1 MEAKTYEALARKW
14 RPQVFADILEQPQ
27 VTQTLQNAISSGRIH
42 HGYLFC
48 GPRGTGKTTTARI
61 LAKALNC
68 VNGPTP
74 TPCNE
79 CDQCKAIRDGSS
91 MDVLEIDA
99 ASNTGVDNI
108 RDLRE
113 RARYVPVSA
122 RYKIYI
128 IDEVHR
134 LSGSAFDALLKTLE
148 EPPKSVIFIF
158 ATTEPNEVPATVRSR
173 TLRFDFRLI
182 SHGPLE
188 AALRNIADK
197 EGIDI
202 TDEALTILATE
213 AGGSMRDGES
223 LLDQMAGYTGG
234 QITAELVHEAL
245 GLVDTEI
252 LFETSDA
259 FAAHDPEAALAV
271 VSRVAHLG
279 RDLTQFVRQLAEH
292 LKRLLFARALGDRFT
307 DEALNKDILARY
319 RDASVN
325 FEENDLLRLVTM
337 TVEMVTRL
345 RRAAHPRM
353 EVELYA
359 MRASKMDRSID
370 IRTLVEHLS
379 GSGSGS
385 SGSRPS
391 LFESTSGPASRATP
405 AQTSPSPAMR
415 APAPVSRPKP
425 PSNPPTRSSGY
436 QDRPRAE
443 APTVATMETPPTDEN
458 DARPSRPT
466 QTGPEIDFEPI
477 LESICESR
485 PTLRA
490 VLGQAELVRSGAG
503 TVDLNVYHGSQF
515 HQKQLGSKPVRDLIH
530 AEIARALGE
539 GMRVAIHIKQGEPPS
554 TGRVHKPKTKPQ
566 TDGLDEAI
574 AGDHNLQEI
583 IRRFDGE
590 IIQ

>member
-1 MEAKTYEALARKW
+1 MDYQALALKW
-14 RPQVFADILEQPQ
+14 RPQSFAEILEQPQ

-74 TPCNE
+74 TPCGE
-79 CDQCKAIRDGSS
+79 CEHCRAIKTSNS
-91 MDVLEIDA
+91 LDVLEIDA

-113 RARYVPVSA
+113 RAGYVPVSA

-134 LSGSAFDALLKTLE
+134 LSRSAFDALLKTLE
-148 EPPKSVIFIF
+148 EPPPSVVFIF
-158 ATTEPNEVPATVRSR
+158 ATTEPNEVPPTVRSR

-182 SHGPLE
+182 SHAPLE

-197 EGIDI
+197 EEIDI
-202 TDEALTILATE
+202 TDDALTILATE

-245 GLVDTEI
+245 GLVNTEI
-252 LFETSDA
+252 LFETTDA
-259 FAAHDPEAALAV
+259 FAAHDAEAALAV
-271 VSRVAHLG
+271 VGRVARLG
-279 RDLTQFVRQLAEH
+279 RDLTQYVRQLAEH
-292 LKRLLFARALGDRFT
+292 IKRLLFARALGDRFA
-307 DEALNKDILARY
+307 DESLNQDIVTRY
-319 RDASVN
+319 RESAGA

-337 TVEMVTRL
+337 TVEMVNRL
-345 RRAAHPRM
+345 RKAPHPRL
-353 EVELYA
+353 EVELYV

-370 IRTLVEHLS
+370 IRTLVDRLDNSAGGE
-379 GSGSGS
+379 
-385 SGSRPS
+385 PS
-391 LFESTSGPASRATP
+391 LFGSSNNT
-405 AQTSPSPAMR
+405 TSPTATSRPTASSPAMR
-415 APAPVSRPKP
+415 APAPAVRPSSS
-425 PSNPPTRSSGY
+425 PSTGPRHSGY

-443 APTVATMETPPTDEN
+443 ASAVATMEAPPSDDADEK
-458 DARPSRPT
+458 PSRPK
-466 QTGPEIDFEPI
+466 QTGPDIDFEPI

-490 VLGQAELVRSGAG
+490 ILGQAELVRTGEG
-503 TVDLNVYHGSQF
+503 MLDLNVYHGSPF
-515 HQKQLGSKPVRDLIH
+515 HQKQLGTKPVRDLIH

-539 GMRVAIHIKQGEPPS
+539 GVRVTIHVKQGEPSPKA
-554 TGRVHKPKTKPQ
+554 REHKPKAKPQ
-566 TDGLDEAI
+566 TTDHDDAI

-590 IIQ
+590 IIE